1 MSYLLEYR
9 KVNGINIPL
18 YFKFGTIIAKDNL
31 SADKLL
37 TLENWMKMFEQLN
50 PLLAGN
56 PNASRK
62 SKTFEMDSGRLSVK
76 ARWAKINDSA
86 DVGSHIVKIL
96 NLSSSDVGK
105 YFLKIDVKLSSYLER
120 IAAEL
125 EQKSKSVDA
134 KDNSKESNHDRLNT
148 SKHKKLNDRKISD
161 MLPKINKDKDKTPSL
176 SDEYGTSNSPDELNA
191 EDLNKVE
198 EYIPLPTAAAVL
210 TTSDTYP
217 TYNPEKCVPTE
228 MNAVHPE
235 YLPASTQPEKSLDES
250 EFYEPTAA
258 TTSTATY
265 NPEKKYQID
274 LNKTKSE
281 YLPTSQ
287 STPMKDDVVYKP
299 TKKNKSSD
307 NDRTTKILNKSK
319 ELFGSSDENDDID
332 RVSSSSQK
340 SKRKMDASPRREKT
354 SSKEKEQSKSKKKRT
369 NDVRTKLESI
379 GEDSDITIRNFMN
392 ESIDSILD
400 TYPDHE
406 PYLTGLYKAHV
417 KKVKRNYKPIDIP
430 AMTALDIVSSEQFTA
445 MINFLEG
452 KLVRDIEEEHNS
464 SDIIFDLLIP
474 EWALAIFCKEYNCT
488 RSEALE
494 RLRLQSVALGN
505 RSDF

>member
-1 MSYLLEYR
+1 
-9 KVNGINIPL
+9 
-18 YFKFGTIIAKDNL
+18 
-31 SADKLL
+31 
-37 TLENWMKMFEQLN
+37 MKMFEHLN
-50 PLLAGN
+50 PLLASD
-56 PNASRK
+56 PSASRK

-76 ARWAKINDSA
+76 ARWTKINDSA

-191 EDLNKVE
+191 DDLNKVE
-198 EYIPLPTAAAVL
+198 EYIPLPTAAAAAVL
-210 TTSDTYP
+210 TTTDTYP

-235 YLPASTQPEKSLDES
+235 YLPASTQPEKSPDES

-299 TKKNKSSD
+299 TKKNKSSE

-319 ELFGSSDENDDID
+319 ELFGSSDENDEFDK
-332 RVSSSSQK
+332 VSSSSQK

-379 GEDSDITIRNFMN
+379 GEDSDISIR
-392 ESIDSILD
+392 
-400 TYPDHE
+400 
-406 PYLTGLYKAHV
+406 
-417 KKVKRNYKPIDIP
+417 
-430 AMTALDIVSSEQFTA
+430 
-445 MINFLEG
+445 
-452 KLVRDIEEEHNS
+452 
-464 SDIIFDLLIP
+464 
-474 EWALAIFCKEYNCT
+474 
-488 RSEALE
+488 
-494 RLRLQSVALGN
+494 
-505 RSDF
+505 